1 MIFIIDNNLIT
12 YNNMECRNNKIRL
25 TEAELNTLIMESV
38 NEILSEGK
46 WGDMAKRAGKGLAKA
61 GLYGALTAGGVAG
74 CAYSLDKGLE
84 NQERYEQS
92 LNQQARMMNLGNEQ
106 DVQKWLNDRG
116 LEDNE
121 FNRQQAYDYFE
132 GMSDEYFKN
141 NPIGESKKSKKAL
154 SEERIAKALR
164 NALRKTLG

>member
-1 MIFIIDNNLIT
+1 
-12 YNNMECRNNKIRL
+12 MECRNNKIRL
-25 TEAELNTLIMESV
+25 TEAELNTLITESV

-84 NQERYEQS
+84 NQERYEQN

-132 GMSDEYFKN
+132 EMSDEYLNN
-141 NPIGESKKSKKAL
+141 NPIGESKKNKKTL
-154 SEERIAKALR
+154 SETRIAKALR